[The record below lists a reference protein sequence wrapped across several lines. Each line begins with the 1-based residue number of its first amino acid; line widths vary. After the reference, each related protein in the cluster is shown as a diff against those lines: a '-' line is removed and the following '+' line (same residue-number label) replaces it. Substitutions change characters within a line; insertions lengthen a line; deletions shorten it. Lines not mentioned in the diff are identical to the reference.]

1 MIGDRKPE
9 VGMVGPGGTQWRGP
23 AVAAGA
29 GASVSVPASAH
40 AGFEITT
47 LVKSGTEHVGP
58 GEWTYSADLKVR
70 HRNERGVWEKAPRH

>member
-1 MIGDRKPE
+1 MDWVLDFRVKLITRSLRQNRE
-9 VGMVGPGGTQWRGP
+9 NNAAQAVSARGGFQ
-23 AVAAGA
+23 
-29 GASVSVPASAH
+29 
-40 AGFEITT
+40 ITK